1 MICTR
6 LEEEFPYS
14 AAIERSPGPHLM
26 DIVKDMARELFAAGN
41 KYVDAPDLL
50 QFEKGYVW
58 ERVLSRAFGDG
69 LAERVG
75 EIECDGIACSPDGVS
90 VDGDGNLVVEEYKCT
105 AMSSNK
111 TPEDIWRW
119 KMQAAGYCH
128 AVGATVAIFRV
139 FNIQGDYKNFMPTYN
154 VWRLEFTEAEVEDTW
169 QSITAHARH
178 MGVI

>member
-6 LEEEFPYS
+6 IEEEFPYS

-26 DIVKDMARELFAAGN
+26 DIVKDMAGLLFKTGQR
-41 KYVDAPDLL
+41 VDVPDLL

-69 LAERVG
+69 LAERVE
-75 EIECDGIACSPDGVS
+75 EIECDGVACSPDGVM
-90 VDGDGNLVVEEYKCT
+90 VEDDGTLVVEEYKCT
-105 AMSSNK
+105 TMSSNK
-111 TPEDIWRW
+111 SPEDIWRW
-119 KMQAAGYCH
+119 RMQAMGYCH
-128 AVGATVAIFRV
+128 VVGATVAIFRV
-139 FNIQGDYKNFMPTYN
+139 FNIQGDYSHFGPTYN

-169 QSITAHARH
+169 QSIVAHAKF

>member
-6 LEEEFPYS
+6 IEEEFPYT
-14 AAIERSPGPHLM
+14 AAIDRSPGVHLS
-26 DIVKDMARELFAAGN
+26 DIIGDMARELFNMGQR
-41 KYVDAPDLL
+41 VDAPDLL
-50 QFEKGYVW
+50 QFEKGFVW

-75 EIECDGIACSPDGVS
+75 EIECDGIACSPDGIS
-90 VDGDGNLVVEEYKCT
+90 VGGDGTVVVEEYKCT
-105 AMSSNK
+105 SMSSNK

-128 AVGATVAIFRV
+128 VVGTTVAIFRV
-139 FNIQGDYKNFMPTYN
+139 FNIQGDYKNFGPTYN
-154 VWRLEFTEAEVEDTW
+154 VWRLEFTEAEVEDHW
-169 QSITAHARH
+169 QSIVAHARH